1 MSHDY
6 DEYADDQPYVV
17 IEKHSGG
24 SGAFLLGLAAGAG
37 LALLFAPQSGEQ
49 TRREIEARANKARR
63 RAEDLANDV
72 TGKVTDRIN
81 TARTQVEDR
90 IDLAKGQIE
99 MRKQQVSSAVE
110 AGRSAAREARA
121 ELERRIAETKA
132 AYQAGASAARE
143 ARHDIA
149 DAMSDAADE
158 VAHPTTP
165 ADVRANA
172 SVRAASPS
180 GGETQ
185 GL

>member
-1 MSHDY
+1 MSHEDDGY
-6 DEYADDQPYVV
+6 TDDQPYVV

-24 SGAFLLGLAAGAG
+24 TGAFLLGLAAGAG

-49 TRREIEARANKARR
+49 MRREIEGRATRARR
-63 RAEDLANDV
+63 RAEEMANDV

-90 IDLAKGQIE
+90 IDSAKGQIE

-132 AYQAGASAARE
+132 AYQAGANAARD

-149 DAMSDAADE
+149 SELDTATTSAADDMPFGNTS
-158 VAHPTTP
+158 A
-165 ADVRANA
+165 
-172 SVRAASPS
+172 RAASPAD
-180 GGETQ
+180 GEAQ